1 MQDDATPRPPSDTTA
16 TSKASTNS
24 LIPESMTSGEDSAA
38 GPPTT
43 DRATDPDADPLTEPA
58 TLDPG
63 SEDVA
68 TAGEGL
74 APLPSAEKPSAEET
88 SAEETSA

>member
-1 MQDDATPRPPSDTTA
+1 MPDDVTPRPPSDITA
-16 TSKASTNS
+16 
-24 LIPESMTSGEDSAA
+24 TSGEDTAA

-43 DRATDPDADPLTEPA
+43 DRATDPDADPLTEPPA
-58 TLDPG
+58 LDPG

-74 APLPSAEKPSAEET
+74 APLSPSEAPAKAPPAE
-88 SAEETSA
+88 